1 MVTEEMVTAGALA
14 LAKRNQAKSHE
25 PFMSIARAVIEAALP
40 AAEPVVFRPSYQQI
54 KDTVQANVNRM
65 HSAGESH
72 LMMARWLSADL
83 GKLYPQ
89 PAPSVAVNAAW
100 AAKAAVLRS
109 RGKNNTLHD
118 INQAADYLDA
128 AALSAQVQ
136 DVAEYEYRLVT
147 KEGREYARLNAT
159 TDEEAQAINDNNF
172 AGRLKVERRVVPEW
186 EAVAA
191 PAKQD
196 SKNEG

>member
-1 MVTEEMVTAGALA
+1 MITEEMVKAGALR
-14 LAKRNQAKSHE
+14 LAKRNQASSYE
-25 PFMSIARAVIEAALP
+25 PFMGIARAVLE
-40 AAEPVVFRPSYQQI
+40 
-54 KDTVQANVNRM
+54 
-65 HSAGESH
+65 
-72 LMMARWLSADL
+72 
-83 GKLYPQ
+83 
-89 PAPSVAVNAAW
+89 
-100 AAKAAVLRS
+100 
-109 RGKNNTLHD
+109 
-118 INQAADYLDA
+118 

-191 PAKQD
+191 PAKQE
-196 SKNEG
+196 STNAS